1 MIVELHFV
9 QQQENNI
16 LIVKD
21 KNGDKNMKV
30 SKKNRDSFV
39 LECSREELI
48 LLSNALNNIP
58 QAVDE
63 EEYTALIGATKID
76 TDKILD
82 ILLEVLDE
90 E

>member
-1 MIVELHFV
+1 
-9 QQQENNI
+9 
-16 LIVKD
+16 
-21 KNGDKNMKV
+21 MKV

-48 LLSNALNNIP
+48 ILSNALNNIP

-63 EEYTALIGATKID
+63 EEYTTLIGATKTD

-82 ILLEVLDE
+82 MLIEALDDKKN
-90 E
+90 

>member
-1 MIVELHFV
+1 
-9 QQQENNI
+9 
-16 LIVKD
+16 
-21 KNGDKNMKV
+21 MKI
-30 SKKNRDSFV
+30 SKKNSDNYL

-63 EEYTALIGATKID
+63 EEYPTLIGATKID

-82 ILLEVLDE
+82 MLIEALDDE
-90 E
+90 